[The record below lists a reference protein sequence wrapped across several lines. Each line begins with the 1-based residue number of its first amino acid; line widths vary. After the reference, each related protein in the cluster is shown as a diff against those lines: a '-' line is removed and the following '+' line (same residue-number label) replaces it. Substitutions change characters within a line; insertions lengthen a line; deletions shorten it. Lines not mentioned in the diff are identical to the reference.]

1 MKAMILAAGRG
12 ARMRPLTDSIPKPLL
27 PVRGK
32 PLVVHLIEQLRQAGF
47 ADIVINVAHL
57 GAMIEGALGDGAA
70 HGVRIR
76 YSREASALETA
87 GGIAA
92 ALPLLGD
99 GPFVVAN
106 GDIYS
111 DFEFARLRL
120 AAHALSQDTLAH
132 LVLVE
137 NPPHHAA
144 GDFCLRDGRLA
155 SEGAPRLTF
164 CGIGVYHPELFA
176 ALVAGARHGL
186 AALLRGPIAS
196 GRISGERHHGVWF
209 DVGTPERL
217 AQLDSFLRS
226 R

>member
-12 ARMRPLTDSIPKPLL
+12 VRMRPLTDSTPKPLL

-32 PLVVHLIEQLRQAGF
+32 PLVVHLIERLRRAGF

-57 GAMIEGALGDGAA
+57 GAMIESALGDGAA
-70 HGVRIR
+70 LGVRIA
-76 YSREASALETA
+76 YSREARALETA

-92 ALPLLGD
+92 ALPLLGE

-111 DFEFARLRL
+111 DFSFERLRPI
-120 AAHALSQDTLAH
+120 AQVLSEHTLAH
-132 LVLVE
+132 LVLVD

-144 GDFCLRDGRLA
+144 GDFCLRQGMLMA
-155 SEGAPRLTF
+155 EGVPRLTF
-164 CGIGVYHPELFA
+164 SGIGTYHPALFS
-176 ALVAGARHGL
+176 ALAPGVRHGL
-186 AALLRGPIAS
+186 AALLREPIAS
-196 GRISGERHHGVWF
+196 GRVSGEHHQGLWF

-217 AQLDSFLRS
+217 AQLQHLVGSS
-226 R
+226 